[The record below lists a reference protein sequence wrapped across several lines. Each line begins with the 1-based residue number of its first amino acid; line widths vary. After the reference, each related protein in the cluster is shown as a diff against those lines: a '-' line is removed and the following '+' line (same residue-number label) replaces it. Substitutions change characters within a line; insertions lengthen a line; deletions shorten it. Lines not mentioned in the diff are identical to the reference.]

1 MRLLIGGQIFDI
13 KKAGFVN
20 QLVFRPAGVYFFLVG
35 YYFRLKFTYERS
47 KGVSFGCF
55 RGSAT
60 YHLLFP
66 EKEKRVKKKNKH
78 FLPHFFTLVN
88 PLNKNKFFLTTYP
101 FLNLYFCV
109 IICIP

>member
-1 MRLLIGGQIFDI
+1 VRLLVEGQIFDI
-13 KKAGFVN
+13 KKAGFVY

-35 YYFRLKFTYERS
+35 YYFRLEFTYERS
-47 KGVSFGCF
+47 KWVSFGCF
-55 RGSAT
+55 WGAAT

-88 PLNKNKFFLTTYP
+88 PLNKNKFFLTSIS
-101 FLNLYFCV
+101 F
-109 IICIP
+109 